1 MQSEWVFFD
10 GDCGFCQRWV
20 QLVVKHDHEGRAFRF
35 APRKGE
41 TFRSLVAAERREA
54 LPPSILVLTTDG
66 RILSRSSAVLHILEQ
81 LGGGWRLM
89 AVVGRTVPT
98 GIREVVYRFVARVR
112 HGLLPTPASA
122 CPVVTPELRER
133 FGP

>member
-1 MQSEWVFFD
+1 MEREGVFFD

-20 QLVVKHDHEGRAFRF
+20 QLVVKHDRNGRAFRF

-54 LPPSILVLTTDG
+54 LPPSILVLTSDG
-66 RILSRSSAVLHILEQ
+66 RILSRSSAVLHILER

-89 AVVGRTVPT
+89 AAVGRMVPT
-98 GIREVVYRFVARVR
+98 GIREVIYRFVARVR
-112 HGLLPTPASA
+112 HGLLPAPDSA
-122 CPVVTPELRER
+122 CPVVAPELRER

>member
-10 GDCGFCQRWV
+10 SDCGFCQRWV
-20 QLVVKHDHEGRAFRF
+20 QLVVKHDHDGAFRF

-41 TFRSLVAAERREA
+41 TFRSLVAADRREA
-54 LPPSILVLTTDG
+54 LPSSILVLTTDG
-66 RILSRSSAVLHILEQ
+66 RILSRSSAVLHILER

-89 AVVGRTVPT
+89 AGVGRMVPT
-98 GIREVVYRFVARVR
+98 GTRDVAYRFVARVR
-112 HGLLPTPASA
+112 HGLLPAPDSA
-122 CPVVTPELRER
+122 CPVVAPELRQR